1 MEHYMTSPYEQRV
14 GGLQERLREARLDGA
29 LITDPDSIFWLS
41 GYWGYASLVSCG
53 RPNIMWVPASDEPEI
68 ITPSMELE
76 MCRNLTPFPRI
87 RHWIDGEN
95 GEWRAHLIQLLERCL
110 PKGIGLDKAR
120 MPGIVLDFLLESSAG
135 IEFHD
140 VGPIIGSMRIV
151 KSTEEIETM
160 RKAGQ
165 VALAMVEAGRESI
178 RVGIPEYE
186 ISLAAMSAGT
196 RMAAELLGAA
206 GGEWFDSPMIH
217 NLQIMQSGSHTC
229 MVHRRP
235 TVRRIEHGDPVYL
248 CFCGITVFKGYWLGF
263 DREFFVGRATAEQA
277 RLYELT
283 IEAQMA
289 ALNSVRPGAIAED
302 VHHAANEVYQSAGFP
317 PTYRTGR
324 GTGASILE
332 MPELK
337 TGDKTVLRPGMTFA
351 VDGGLTVPGQFGA
364 RVGDSIVVT
373 SNGFDYLT
381 PYPKALTII

>member
-1 MEHYMTSPYEQRV
+1 MTVPYEQRV
-14 GGLQERLREARLDGA
+14 RELQEHLREASLDGTF
-29 LITDPDSIFWLS
+29 ITDPDSIFWLS

-53 RPNIMWVPASDEPEI
+53 RPNIMWISASDEPVI

-76 MCRNLTPFPRI
+76 MCRNLTPFSRI

-95 GEWRAHLIQLLERCL
+95 GEWRVHLTQLLDRYL
-110 PKGIGLDKAR
+110 PKKIGLEKAR
-120 MPGIVLDFLLESSAG
+120 MSGIVLDFLLENSAG
-135 IEFHD
+135 IEFCD
-140 VGPIIGSMRIV
+140 VGPIIGSMRVI
-151 KSTEEIETM
+151 KSAKEIETM

-165 VALAMVEAGRESI
+165 VALAMADAGRAAI
-178 RVGIPEYE
+178 RVGVPEYE
-186 ISLAAMSAGT
+186 ISLAAMTAGT
-196 RMAAELLGAA
+196 RKAAELLSD
-206 GGEWFDSPMIH
+206 EHDEEFSSPMIH
-217 NLQIMQSGSHTC
+217 NLQIMQSGKHTC

-235 TVRRIEHGDPVYL
+235 TVRRVEHGDPVYL

-263 DREFFVGRATAEQA
+263 DREFFVGSATADQA

-289 ALNSVRPGAIAED
+289 ALKSIRPGAVAEE
-302 VHHAANEVYQSAGFP
+302 VHQAANEVYQRAGFP

-332 MPELK
+332 IPELK
-337 TGDKTVLRPGMTFA
+337 AGDKTVLRPGMTFA

-373 SNGFDYLT
+373 ANGFECLT
-381 PYPKALTII
+381 PYPKALAII